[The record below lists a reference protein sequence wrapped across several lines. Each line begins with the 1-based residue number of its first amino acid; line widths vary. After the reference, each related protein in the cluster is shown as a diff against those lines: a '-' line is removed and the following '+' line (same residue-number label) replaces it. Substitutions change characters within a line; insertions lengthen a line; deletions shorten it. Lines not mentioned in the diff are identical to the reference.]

1 MMTVQVRIKITHH
14 LDYCLSSITTE
25 WDMEVKTVGLLSVL
39 LFQHLK
45 SWRNYYHRKVRI
57 EKQGCTTTTGY
68 SLVQDKL
75 TIQWQFPIQEI
86 FIITHIPATFR
97 HTNLYHI
104 IYIIIHNCFIFVY
117 THFIYKGLQCFYIP
131 FLHFDE

>member
-25 WDMEVKTVGLLSVL
+25 WDMEVKTVGILSVL

-57 EKQGCTTTTGY
+57 EKQGCTTTIGY

-97 HTNLYHI
+97 HTN
-104 IYIIIHNCFIFVY
+104 
-117 THFIYKGLQCFYIP
+117 
-131 FLHFDE
+131 

>member
-25 WDMEVKTVGLLSVL
+25 WDMEVKTVGILSVL
-39 LFQHLK
+39 LFQHQK

-97 HTNLYHI
+97 HTN
-104 IYIIIHNCFIFVY
+104 
-117 THFIYKGLQCFYIP
+117 
-131 FLHFDE
+131 

>member
-25 WDMEVKTVGLLSVL
+25 WDMEVKTVGILSVL

-86 FIITHIPATFR
+86 WGRKINCVMRRFFPSSSVGDRPAPRGCTS
-97 HTNLYHI
+97 T
-104 IYIIIHNCFIFVY
+104 
-117 THFIYKGLQCFYIP
+117 P
-131 FLHFDE
+131 DERKVTTI